1 MCAARAESL
10 AFALIVLS
18 AESYYAAEMQSS
30 PRAIAYRRVSTEQQ
44 ADSGLGLEAQQA
56 SGSAAANRI
65 GLTLAE
71 TFSDAGISGSLAI
84 EARPVLLDAVAAVG
98 HAGSAEELAARPW
111 SQVQPWLAHDDAF
124 LLADLL
130 RARADCG
137 RGSGAA
143 AAWVT
148 AQLARPRDE
157 LDPPPLLTGGDLLAA
172 GVPAGRTMGEML
184 TQLRALQLDGKIA
197 TREAALEWVK

>member
-30 PRAIAYRRVSTEQQ
+30 PRAIAYLRVSTEQQ

-84 EARPVLLDAVAAVG
+84 EARPVLLDAVAALQRADAVVRITIG
-98 HAGSAEELAARPW
+98 EGNDSDECAPCTSYSIAGSASSNE
-111 SQVQPWLAHDDAF
+111 
-124 LLADLL
+124 
-130 RARADCG
+130 
-137 RGSGAA
+137 
-143 AAWVT
+143 
-148 AQLARPRDE
+148 RPRRTLSWKTILWE
-157 LDPPPLLTGGDLLAA
+157 TLVFRPSFHL
-172 GVPAGRTMGEML
+172 GV
-184 TQLRALQLDGKIA
+184 
-197 TREAALEWVK
+197 

>member
-1 MCAARAESL
+1 MRRSGVECSVQSGGKLPPSLGGAGGALLRQAAARLRLSNREGKL
-10 AFALIVLS
+10 ACWLV
-18 AESYYAAEMQSS
+18 
-30 PRAIAYRRVSTEQQ
+30 
-44 ADSGLGLEAQQA
+44 
-56 SGSAAANRI
+56 
-65 GLTLAE
+65 
-71 TFSDAGISGSLAI
+71 
-84 EARPVLLDAVAAVG
+84 DAVAALGNAVG
-98 HAGSAEELAARPW
+98 AEELARRKW
-111 SQVQPWLAHDDAF
+111 SEVQPWLAHDDAF

-137 RGSGAA
+137 RGSAAA

-172 GVPAGRTMGEML
+172 GVPAGRTMGEKL